1 LELDDEAVVVDSL
14 ARPKRSSRRARMRF
28 RSSLARGCFEGGE
41 GSEEVAMEVGMEVGM
56 EVEVEEE
63 VGGGASGGSSGVVGG
78 PARGVSD
85 ELEAGR

>member
-1 LELDDEAVVVDSL
+1 MELDDEAVVVDSL

-41 GSEEVAMEVGMEVGM
+41 GSEEVAMEVGMEV
-56 EVEVEEE
+56 EVEEE

>member
-41 GSEEVAMEVGMEVGM
+41 GSEEVAMEVGMEV
-56 EVEVEEE
+56 EVEEE